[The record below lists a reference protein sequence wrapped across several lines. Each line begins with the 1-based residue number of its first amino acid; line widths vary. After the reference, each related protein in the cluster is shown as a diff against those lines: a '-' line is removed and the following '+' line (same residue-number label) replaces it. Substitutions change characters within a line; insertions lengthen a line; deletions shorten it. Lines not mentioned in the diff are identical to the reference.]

1 MASQEAPPATETIW
15 IKLHC
20 FTKDHGNFFNYN
32 DLLAEKGEQ
41 NENGSYN
48 VLIHAP
54 TKIVKTKIWP
64 MNFTEVPKLV
74 PEEETN
80 PFDDLYDQEDDDKD
94 CIIEQLKNHVEYL
107 QESLY
112 CLEEDN
118 SLLHA
123 NLLNSNQ
130 ERDQLLAKIAEL
142 EAHNTELKK
151 RNFALG
157 QPFVP
162 KAALPSAPTASPP
175 AAPAEVEA
183 SLPEVEAPIPASAEA
198 SHPPRTLPTNSSS
211 GKKNGRKK

>member
-1 MASQEAPPATETIW
+1 MASQEAPPAIETIW
-15 IKLHC
+15 IKLHG

-48 VLIHAP
+48 ILIHAP

-94 CIIEQLKNHVEYL
+94 CIIEQLKNHVEVL

-118 SLLHA
+118 GLLHV
-123 NLLNSNQ
+123 NLLNANR

-142 EAHNTELKK
+142 EARNAELVKE
-151 RNFALG
+151 RPSASARA
-157 QPFVP
+157 FVP
-162 KAALPSAPTASPP
+162 KAALPSAPTA
-175 AAPAEVEA
+175 APTEVEA
-183 SLPEVEAPIPASAEA
+183 ALPEVEAPAPASAEA
-198 SHPPRTLPTNSSS
+198 SHPQRTLPTNSSS